1 MLQRSIQTWI
11 RGRRA
16 VDGAGVRMT
25 RILTAETVRQFDP
38 FLLLDSFDSTDPDD
52 YLAGFPMHP
61 HRGIETLTYLISGEI
76 DHRDSLGNAGRIG
89 AGEAQ
94 WMTAGSGIMHE
105 EMPQAS
111 PRMLGFQL
119 WINLPAQDKMT
130 RPVYNDLRAEDI
142 PSVSPQPGVDIRVI
156 AGSLAGQQGF
166 RPAFVAATVL
176 DLSLAAGAAYD
187 LALPAQQRAFLF
199 FISGSGQ
206 AAGQSFPEK
215 SAVLLGQEGEGV
227 RLEAPAGP
235 LRVIAFAGLPL
246 QEPIAWGGPVVMNTQ
261 KQLSEA
267 FDELNRGTFIKT
279 RPER

>member
-52 YLAGFPMHP
+52 YLAGFPLHP

-89 AGEAQ
+89 DGEAQ

-105 EMPQAS
+105 EMPQES

-119 WINLPAQDKMT
+119 WINLPARDKMT
-130 RPVYNDLRAEDI
+130 RPVYHDLRAADI
-142 PSVSPQPGVDIRVI
+142 PLVSPQPGVDIRVI
-156 AGSLAGQQGF
+156 AGSLAGQQGYK
-166 RPAFVAATVL
+166 PAFVAATVL
-176 DLSLAAGAAYD
+176 DISLAGGTAYD
-187 LALPAQQRAFLF
+187 LALPQQQKSFLF
-199 FISGSGQ
+199 LISGSGQ
-206 AAGQSFPEK
+206 AAGQRFPEK
-215 SAVLLGQEGEGV
+215 SAILLGQEGEGIS
-227 RLEAPAGP
+227 LNASDGP
-235 LRVIAFAGLPL
+235 LRVIAFAGQPL

-279 RPER
+279 RPEL